1 MLKQSMDFPGFRPET
16 FPRLQTPHC
25 DRMSDPER
33 RDPEIFLRQAAQEGR
48 GRLKIFLGAAPGVG
62 KTYEMLTDGMQ
73 RLKAGVDVAVGVVET
88 HGRHETEALLHGHE
102 VIPRREVD
110 HQGHGLTEMDLDA
123 ILARHPALVLVDEL
137 AHSNAPGS
145 RHPKRYQD
153 VEELLDAGIDVY
165 STVNIQHVESLN
177 DIVASFTRVRVRE
190 TVPDSILEMA
200 EIEVVDIPP
209 DELIER
215 LKEGKVYVPAEASR
229 ALNHFFSKSNLTA
242 LREMA
247 LRRAAQAV
255 DAQMLDYVRAH
266 ALAGSFAAGER
277 IVVAISELPS
287 AQGLVRAAKRL
298 ADALRGPWTAVHI
311 ETQRSLAFTAEERAH
326 LADTMALASRL
337 GATTATIPASSVVEG
352 LRQYATDARATQIV
366 IGKASRS
373 WWFELRHGSVV
384 DRLVRNMGDVAVHVL
399 PGEETAHHRRTRRA
413 ATSPWGK
420 PSDYLWS
427 TAMIAM
433 MTAVGRLLV
442 QTIALGNIALLYL
455 VPVMFAA
462 ASFGLRAGLFAGL
475 LSSLAYNFFFLPPTG
490 TLTVSN
496 PENVISILVLLGVAI
511 VTSQFAA
518 RVRAQAD
525 LAHGSARQNAALAG
539 FSRQLTA
546 AASQDEL
553 MHAICGEVGRLFD
566 VRTVLL
572 LPSPDGPQLRAA
584 VPPEDRLEQIEK
596 AAAQWAMDNEQPAGR
611 GSSTLTASDWLF
623 HPLRTTRGVLGVL
636 GLAREDAGE
645 PLRSD
650 QLPLL
655 MSLLDQASIA
665 FDRMAL
671 EEEMLDARQIRERD
685 RLRSAL
691 LSSVS
696 HDLRTPLTTII
707 SAIHELK
714 RQHPS
719 DLADTVEAEAQRLTR
734 FVANLLDMARVEA
747 GALPLKIEPIDLF
760 DAVAGAVHDTRQ
772 SLAGHEVKVDIL
784 PDIPLVRVDP
794 TLLHHILINLLDN
807 AGRYADPDTP
817 VIIRGQRLHDAI
829 TLSVIDEGP
838 GIPLGSEARVFDTFT
853 RMEGSDRA
861 KHGTGLGLAIV
872 KGFAEAMGLGVS
884 AANRGDPTGACFT
897 LRFPQTLILSPLPDE
912 DIL

>member
-1 MLKQSMDFPGFRPET
+1 MN
-16 FPRLQTPHC
+16 
-25 DRMSDPER
+25 DPDR
-33 RDPEIFLRQAAQEGR
+33 RDPEAFLRQAAQEGR

-73 RLKAGVDVAVGVVET
+73 RRQAGIDVVVGVVET
-88 HGRHETEALLHGHE
+88 HGRRETEALLAGHE
-102 VIPRREVD
+102 VIPRRDVD
-110 HQGHGLTEMDLDA
+110 HQGHRLGEMDIDA
-123 ILARHPALVLVDEL
+123 ILTRHPKLVLVDEL
-137 AHSNAPGS
+137 AHTNAPGS

-177 DIVASFTRVRVRE
+177 DVVASFTRVRVRE

-215 LKEGKVYVPAEASR
+215 LKDGKVYIPAEASR

-277 IVVAISELPS
+277 ILVAISELPS
-287 AQGLVRAAKRL
+287 AQGLVRGAKRL
-298 ADALRGPWTAVHI
+298 ADGLKAPWSAVHI
-311 ETQRSLAFTAEERAH
+311 ETQRSLQFSPEQRAQ

-337 GATTATIPASSVVEG
+337 GATTATIPASTVVEG
-352 LRQYATDARATQIV
+352 LRRYVIDARATQIV

-384 DRLVRNMGDVAVHVL
+384 DNLVRNIGDVAVHVL
-399 PGEETAHHRRTRRA
+399 PGEDVVQKRQADVA
-413 ATSPWGK
+413 AIGRGWGK
-420 PSDYLWS
+420 PGDYIWTTL
-427 TAMIAM
+427 MIVV
-433 MTAVGRLLV
+433 MTAVGHLLV
-442 QTIALGNIALLYL
+442 EMIDLANIALLYL

-490 TLTVSN
+490 TLTVNN
-496 PENVISILVLLGVAI
+496 PENVVSILVLLGVAF

-518 RVRAQAD
+518 RVHAQAD
-525 LAHGSARQNAALAG
+525 LAQSSARQNAALAG
-539 FSRQLTA
+539 FSRELTA
-546 AASQDEL
+546 AASQEEL
-553 MHAICGEVGRLFD
+553 MQAICGEIARLFD

-572 LPSPDGPQLRAA
+572 LPSRDGPQLRAA
-584 VPPEDRLEQIEK
+584 VPPEDRLEQIEL
-596 AAAQWAMDNEQPAGR
+596 AAAQWAMDNDQPAGR

-650 QLPLL
+650 QVPLL

-671 EEEMLDARQIRERD
+671 EEEMLDARQVRERD

-719 DLADTVEAEAQRLTR
+719 DLIDTVDAEAQRLNR

-747 GALPLKIEPIDLF
+747 GALPLKVEPTDLF
-760 DAVAGAVHDTRQ
+760 DAVASAAHDTRQ
-772 SLAGHEVKVDIL
+772 SLLGHELKVDIP

-807 AGRYADPDTP
+807 AGRYSDPGTP
-817 VIIRGQRLHDAI
+817 VTICGQRLPDAI
-829 TLSVIDEGP
+829 TLSVIDQGP
-838 GIPLGSEARVFDTFT
+838 GIPPGGETRVFDTFT

-872 KGFAEAMGLGVS
+872 KGFAEAMGLKVS
-884 AANRGDPTGACFT
+884 ATNNDAPLGACFT
-897 LRFPQTLILSPLPDE
+897 LTIPGNLILPNLPDE
-912 DIL
+912 EDA